1 MTDIELAAMPIIYN
15 YPMPRLLIKRA
26 LQMPIKVPQLYCE
39 SLCWIAAYPTLCL
52 KKAFGLRE
60 FFFFFLIDLFSLK
73 IN

>member
-1 MTDIELAAMPIIYN
+1 
-15 YPMPRLLIKRA
+15 
-26 LQMPIKVPQLYCE
+26 MPIKVPQLYCE

-60 FFFFFLIDLFSLK
+60 FFFFFFLIDLFSLK